1 MFLVRLFSI
10 NNGYFKLKERTLSM
24 AESGRIRKKYY
35 NFAAVSNEILRRRD
49 VSLKAKGLYSLI
61 QSFITI
67 PDYVVYKSVLRDHYC
82 GEGKSAFDS
91 AWNELKK
98 IGYLKQY
105 RMKDEKNHFY
115 YEYELLDTVETD
127 VSSQKISS
135 SISTRINSLKSP
147 VSDFRVPGNPESEI
161 PVSESPNP
169 DKKDTNNIYTRK
181 KNLKENYYQ
190 QNNDDEKFKQLCVQ
204 SMEKS
209 SMIIDSADF
218 NIPDFLEK
226 NIPLEYY
233 EKNYSAK
240 AYFETEEKW
249 MNYVENLWM
258 EDQKKSFIDNLSV
271 ITDFFNEKVF
281 DLKTYDFWEE
291 NSKYIKD
298 YILEAINAMKNDK
311 IKIFKINNF
320 TSKKWFKI
328 INKISM
334 QLVDVEE
341 KSVQN
346 PIGYCYSIILNEI

>member
-105 RMKDEKNHFY
+105 RMTDEKNHFY

-135 SISTRINSLKSP
+135 SISTHINSLKSP

-181 KNLKENYYQ
+181 KDLK
-190 QNNDDEKFKQLCVQ
+190 
-204 SMEKS
+204 
-209 SMIIDSADF
+209 
-218 NIPDFLEK
+218 
-226 NIPLEYY
+226 
-233 EKNYSAK
+233 KNYSAK

-249 MNYVENLWM
+249 MNYVESLWM
-258 EDQKKSFIDNLSV
+258 EDQKKSFIDNLFV
-271 ITDFFNEKVF
+271 ITDYFNEKVF

-311 IKIFKINNF
+311 IKIFEINNF